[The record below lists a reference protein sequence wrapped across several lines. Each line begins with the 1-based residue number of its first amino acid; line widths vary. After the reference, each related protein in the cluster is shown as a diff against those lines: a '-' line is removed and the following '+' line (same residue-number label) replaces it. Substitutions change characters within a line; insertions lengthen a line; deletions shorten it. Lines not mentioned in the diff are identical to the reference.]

1 MSGKNR
7 RKRYAMEKPKQRNR
21 KASAAWS
28 TGYTDSAR
36 QNAAIQNGA
45 GKGSQKCKRDKLK
58 HQIRTYTDPAG
69 ERADRYESH
78 DRPQGSFLEPNE
90 SKSYIQP
97 GGYARAKNHPARVA
111 NELQEHGDSRIIPT
125 PEKTRA
131 VNRIK

>member
-1 MSGKNR
+1 MSKGRN
-7 RKRYAMEKPKQRNR
+7 KRARNKIDKPKTRNRSR

-58 HQIRTYTDPAG
+58 HQIRTYTDPTG

-78 DRPQGSFLEPNE
+78 DKATGAFLEPNE

-97 GGYARAKNHPARVA
+97 GGYKRAISH
-111 NELQEHGDSRIIPT
+111 
-125 PEKTRA
+125 
-131 VNRIK
+131 